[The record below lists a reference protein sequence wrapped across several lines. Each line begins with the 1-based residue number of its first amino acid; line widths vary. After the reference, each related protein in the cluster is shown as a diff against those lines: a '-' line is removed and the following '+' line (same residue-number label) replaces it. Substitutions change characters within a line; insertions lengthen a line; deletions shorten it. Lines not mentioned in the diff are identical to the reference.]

1 MSSNTATGTTHIGS
15 ILMSGNSIANSQAVW
30 SNATIKP
37 SMTLDSSGNLGIG
50 TGYAIYGR
58 DNMIVFRGQIEVER
72 AANGF
77 VVRIGTR
84 QGDVATTYV
93 AKDVSEVN
101 GIITAEMVKF
111 KLEDK

>member
-1 MSSNTATGTTHIGS
+1 
-15 ILMSGNSIANSQAVW
+15 
-30 SNATIKP
+30 
-37 SMTLDSSGNLGIG
+37 
-50 TGYAIYGR
+50 
-58 DNMIVFRGQIEVER
+58 MIVFRGMVEVEK

-77 VVRIGTR
+77 VVRIGQR

-93 AKDVSEVN
+93 AKDVAEVN

>member
-1 MSSNTATGTTHIGS
+1 M
-15 ILMSGNSIANSQAVW
+15 
-30 SNATIKP
+30 SNASQGMISTQITGK
-37 SMTLDSSGNLGIG
+37 LDSNYPYTTSFN
-50 TGYAIYGR
+50 
-58 DNMIVFRGQIEVER
+58 NMIVFKGLVEVER

-84 QGDVATTYV
+84 QGDIATTYV

>member
-1 MSSNTATGTTHIGS
+1 MSNIIQGMANTPRTTNNNVTAKLDANYPYTTGF
-15 ILMSGNSIANSQAVW
+15 N
-30 SNATIKP
+30 
-37 SMTLDSSGNLGIG
+37 
-50 TGYAIYGR
+50 
-58 DNMIVFRGQIEVER
+58 NMIVFKGLVEVER

-77 VVRIGTR
+77 VVRVGTR
-84 QGDVATTYV
+84 QGDIATTYV

>member
-1 MSSNTATGTTHIGS
+1 MNTTIGP
-15 ILMSGNSIANSQAVW
+15 Q
-30 SNATIKP
+30 
-37 SMTLDSSGNLGIG
+37 IG
-50 TGYAIYGR
+50 TQIPWTTSTNSGTAKLSENYPYTVGGY
-58 DNMIVFRGQIEVER
+58 NNVIVFRGNIEVER

>member
-1 MSSNTATGTTHIGS
+1 MSNI
-15 ILMSGNSIANSQAVW
+15 SQGMV
-30 SNATIKP
+30 STQ
-37 SMTLDSSGNLGIG
+37 IG
-50 TGYAIYGR
+50 TPIPWTVTNSGLTAKLDTNYPYTVGGY
-58 DNMIVFRGQIEVER
+58 NNVIVFRGNIEVEK

-77 VVRIGTR
+77 VVRIGTK
-84 QGDVATTYV
+84 QGDIATTYV

>member
-1 MSSNTATGTTHIGS
+1 MNTNVGAQLGTWTT
-15 ILMSGNSIANSQAVW
+15 N
-30 SNATIKP
+30 
-37 SMTLDSSGNLGIG
+37 SSGVTSKIDANYPYS
-50 TGYAIYGR
+50 TAF
-58 DNMIVFRGQIEVER
+58 NNVIVFRGNIEVEK

-84 QGDVATTYV
+84 QGDIATTYV

>member
-1 MSSNTATGTTHIGS
+1 MNTNTGTITDSNYPYATGF
-15 ILMSGNSIANSQAVW
+15 N
-30 SNATIKP
+30 
-37 SMTLDSSGNLGIG
+37 
-50 TGYAIYGR
+50 
-58 DNMIVFRGQIEVER
+58 NMIVFKGLVEVER

-77 VVRIGTR
+77 VVRVGTR
-84 QGDVATTYV
+84 QGDIATTYV

>member
-1 MSSNTATGTTHIGS
+1 MSNIIQGMANTPWTTNNNVTGKLDANYPYTTGF
-15 ILMSGNSIANSQAVW
+15 N
-30 SNATIKP
+30 
-37 SMTLDSSGNLGIG
+37 
-50 TGYAIYGR
+50 
-58 DNMIVFRGQIEVER
+58 NMIVFKGLVEVER

-77 VVRIGTR
+77 VVRVGTR
-84 QGDVATTYV
+84 QGDIATTYV

>member
-1 MSSNTATGTTHIGS
+1 MNNNGAIGAS
-15 ILMSGNSIANSQAVW
+15 ISGAVLNSNSIANSQAGW
-30 SNATIKP
+30 AIHQGSIDRYPAF
-37 SMTLDSSGNLGIG
+37 GN
-50 TGYAIYGR
+50 
-58 DNMIVFRGQIEVER
+58 NMIVFKGLVEVEK

-77 VVRIGTR
+77 VVRIATR
-84 QGDVATTYV
+84 QGDIATTYV

>member
-1 MSSNTATGTTHIGS
+1 MSNIGAQIGAQAAWTSATGTGIMARS
-15 ILMSGNSIANSQAVW
+15 V
-30 SNATIKP
+30 
-37 SMTLDSSGNLGIG
+37 DSSYPY
-50 TGYAIYGR
+50 TTAGYNG
-58 DNMIVFRGQIEVER
+58 MIVFRGMVEVEK

-77 VVRIGTR
+77 VVRIGQR

-93 AKDVSEVN
+93 AKDVAEVN

>member
-1 MSSNTATGTTHIGS
+1 MSNIIQGMANTPWITNNNVTAKLDANYPYTTGH
-15 ILMSGNSIANSQAVW
+15 N
-30 SNATIKP
+30 
-37 SMTLDSSGNLGIG
+37 
-50 TGYAIYGR
+50 
-58 DNMIVFRGQIEVER
+58 NMIVFKGLVEVER

>member
-1 MSSNTATGTTHIGS
+1 MNINMGTITDSNHPYSTGF
-15 ILMSGNSIANSQAVW
+15 N
-30 SNATIKP
+30 
-37 SMTLDSSGNLGIG
+37 
-50 TGYAIYGR
+50 
-58 DNMIVFRGQIEVER
+58 NMIVFKGLVEVER

-77 VVRIGTR
+77 VVRVGTR
-84 QGDVATTYV
+84 QGDIATTYV

>member
-1 MSSNTATGTTHIGS
+1 MNTNTGTIT
-15 ILMSGNSIANSQAVW
+15 
-30 SNATIKP
+30 
-37 SMTLDSSGNLGIG
+37 DSYHPYS
-50 TGYAIYGR
+50 TGFN
-58 DNMIVFRGQIEVER
+58 NMIVFKGLVEVER

-77 VVRIGTR
+77 VVRVGTR
-84 QGDVATTYV
+84 QGDIATTYV

>member
-1 MSSNTATGTTHIGS
+1 MSNASQGMVSTQIPLTATN
-15 ILMSGNSIANSQAVW
+15 SGLTA
-30 SNATIKP
+30 K
-37 SMTLDSSGNLGIG
+37 LDTNYPYTVG
-50 TGYAIYGR
+50 GY
-58 DNMIVFRGQIEVER
+58 NNVIVFRGNIEVER

-84 QGDVATTYV
+84 QGDIATTYV

>member
-1 MSSNTATGTTHIGS
+1 MNTTIGPQIGAQIPWTTSINSGTAK
-15 ILMSGNSIANSQAVW
+15 LDANYPYTV
-30 SNATIKP
+30 
-37 SMTLDSSGNLGIG
+37 G
-50 TGYAIYGR
+50 GY
-58 DNMIVFRGQIEVER
+58 NNVIVFRGNIEVER

-77 VVRIGTR
+77 VVRIGTK

>member
-1 MSSNTATGTTHIGS
+1 MSNTAIGTQIGS
-15 ILMSGNSIANSQAVW
+15 NGTWTTANTILDPLRSGMYN
-30 SNATIKP
+30 
-37 SMTLDSSGNLGIG
+37 
-50 TGYAIYGR
+50 
-58 DNMIVFRGQIEVER
+58 NMIVFRGNIEVEK

-77 VVRIGTR
+77 VVRVGTR

>member
-1 MSSNTATGTTHIGS
+1 MSNTIQGMANTPWTTNNNVIAKIEAYPYAVGS
-15 ILMSGNSIANSQAVW
+15 
-30 SNATIKP
+30 T
-37 SMTLDSSGNLGIG
+37 
-50 TGYAIYGR
+50 
-58 DNMIVFRGQIEVER
+58 NMIVFRGMVEVEK

-77 VVRIGTR
+77 VVRIGQR

-93 AKDVSEVN
+93 AKDVAEVN